1 MVGCSIRSIGVA
13 PHKYKCPHC
22 GEMVTFGEHFCLIKG
37 TKEESSADSP
47 EVNNKKSENSGSL
60 KRIGVILVVATLTGA
75 MLWPFLGIYALFAGL
90 IVMGIIAVVLS
101 VLGRSQNNGGAYY
114 RQLLSMVG
122 GDKAVAERLIA
133 GEEKKHPSMTRGEC
147 VRRVHDRLEYEHRR

>member
-1 MVGCSIRSIGVA
+1 MS
-13 PHKYKCPHC
+13 PHRYKCPHC
-22 GEMVTFGEHFCLIKG
+22 GKMVTFGEHFCLIIG
-37 TKEESSADSP
+37 NNEDSP
-47 EVNNKKSENSGSL
+47 EDAPEVNKKKSGKSGAF

-75 MLWPFLGIYALFAGL
+75 MLWPFLGIYTLFAGL
-90 IVMGIIAVVLS
+90 IVIGLIAVVLS

-114 RQLLSMVG
+114 RKLLSIVG
-122 GDKAVAERLIA
+122 GDKTVAERLIT